1 MHILELVTMV
11 DFSKELRKLKGG
23 KYEIKKEIMK
33 TFKCKSCLIL
43 GIKFV

>member
-23 KYEIKKEIMK
+23 KYETKERNYED
-33 TFKCKSCLIL
+33 F
-43 GIKFV
+43 